1 MKFWQRGLSVIYESL
16 ALIIHYESASSDGN
30 DNATAVM
37 AAHQEKFR
45 SKRSV
50 ALKRHYT
57 PSFANVCGACVA
69 ANSPGLRIV
78 YIDDH
83 IPHRAMGAGFL
94 RGNVVVTA
102 LPKMGHHVTGS
113 SSTTLSSTTIA
124 LRCPWKLRCLTG
136 AVFDGSWWTST
147 SNALTWCGSAKRT
160 TSSCSGRK
168 TAQR

>member
-113 SSTTLSSTTIA
+113 SSTYPVVDDNRAA
-124 LRCPWKLRCLTG
+124 LPLE
-136 AVFDGSWWTST
+136 VEMFDGCRFRQK
-147 SNALTWCGSAKRT
+147 LVDEY
-160 TSSCSGRK
+160 
-168 TAQR
+168 